1 MMVLEHGS
9 KRYATLENDK
19 LVVKEIKQYRWWSND
34 KRVCESDWFTSLE
47 AAMIWANEGINNEA
61 T

>member
-1 MMVLEHGS
+1 MVLEHGS

-34 KRVCESDWFTSLE
+34 QRICESDWFTSLE
-47 AAMIWANEGINNEA
+47 AAMIWANEREK
-61 T
+61 